1 MSGLLVFVSG
11 MFIGAATLIIL
22 ALSLGA
28 QEWTAEIARERQGYE
43 PQADFLRHAKP
54 LHLSR

>member
-28 QEWTAEIARERQGYE
+28 REWTDDTFQKHQGYE
-43 PQADFLRHAKP
+43 PQTEFLQGTGP
-54 LHLSR
+54 LRLSR